1 MIAIE
6 IRRVERRRFNPFCF
20 QTDLVK
26 PVGNLRVMS
35 PSHHTLFSLNLN
47 VPCQKLR
54 LQGICPI
61 GSLEKDLL
69 QGKL

>member
-6 IRRVERRRFNPFCF
+6 IRCVERRRFNPFCF

-35 PSHHTLFSLNLN
+35 PSHLNLECSFLTLFSLNLAM
-47 VPCQKLR
+47 
-54 LQGICPI
+54 
-61 GSLEKDLL
+61 
-69 QGKL
+69 